1 MLRLIPVA
9 AVLLLVS
16 ACGAGATVTV
26 TNSSPAQ
33 TTSAATPSDQLR
45 AYLTAML
52 KAEHQWNHAERVW
65 RNRDRY
71 HRYAVT
77 APWPKIGR
85 KLVSVRRL
93 FDASA
98 VYVASV
104 TPPPGLAKAHRSWLS
119 SITLSTAQVD
129 NYVTGFEAK
138 DVASIYQLDNSTA
151 RDQQIGTV
159 RTVWR
164 LAVLALAKSLSVPV
178 PKALRRVGTGY

>member
-1 MLRLIPVA
+1 MMRLVPLA
-9 AVLLLVS
+9 TALLLAS
-16 ACGAGATVTV
+16 ACGGGSTVTV
-26 TNSSPAQ
+26 THGPPQ
-33 TTSAATPSDQLR
+33 TSTAPTPSDHLR

-65 RNRDRY
+65 KNRDRY

-85 KLVSVRRL
+85 KLSAVRRL
-93 FDASA
+93 FHASA
-98 VYVASV
+98 AYVASV
-104 TPPPGLAKAHRSWLS
+104 TPPPGLAKAHQSWLS
-119 SITLSTAQVD
+119 SITLSSAEVD

-138 DVASIYQLDNSTA
+138 DVASIYRLDNSPA
-151 RDQQIGTV
+151 RDQQIDTV
-159 RTVWR
+159 RTKWR